1 MIRSVCS
8 ILSLLLFAFA
18 ANSQSNYQKPNDL
31 TNDVINKLKTFNK
44 LYGYVK
50 YFHPSDE
57 AAELDWDAFAI
68 YGVKEILESDEKENL
83 KKLLAMVKQLNAKLL
98 SKRSRHY

>member
-1 MIRSVCS
+1 MKF
-8 ILSLLLFAFA
+8 LSLILLLFATV
-18 ANSQSNYQKPNDL
+18 SNTLAQKEPSAEML
-31 TNDVINKLKTFNK
+31 ERLKTFNR
-44 LYGYVK
+44 LYGDVK